1 MLKRIINPVLAFLN
15 GETLPDLS
23 VYEIA
28 QKPRRNADTP
38 TQGRTSKGKIY
49 QGKEYVETEKEDGT
63 IVTEQVKSKAET
75 PIEVVLDGFDVAA
88 LDFIVGV
95 KWSKD
100 QSKAKVLK
108 WHWQK
113 GESAAQIEK
122 AHTNKENGNLEKG
135 YSERSVADYIK
146 AFFDADDEREAQGK
160 PRLREPRNSPTGPPF
175 TVEW

>member
-1 MLKRIINPVLAFLN
+1 MLNRIIKPVLAFLN
-15 GETLPDLS
+15 GDTLPDLS
-23 VYEIA
+23 EYEIA

-49 QGKEYVETEKEDGT
+49 QGKEFVDNVKEDGT
-63 IVTEQVKSKAET
+63 IVTEQVKNQAET

-88 LDFIVGV
+88 LDFVVGV

-122 AHTNKENGNLEKG
+122 AHTSKETGNLEKG

-146 AFFDADDEREAQGK
+146 AFFDADDERENQGK
-160 PRLREPRNSPTGPPF
+160 PRLRESRNSPTS
-175 TVEW
+175 TNNTIEW